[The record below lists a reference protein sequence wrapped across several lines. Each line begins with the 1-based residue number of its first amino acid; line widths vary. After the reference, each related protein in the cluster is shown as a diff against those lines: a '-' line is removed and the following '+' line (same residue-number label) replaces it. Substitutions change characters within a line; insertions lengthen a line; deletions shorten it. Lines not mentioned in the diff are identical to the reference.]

1 MQKNKTNN
9 MFKIESFFRSFTVS
23 KFFTLKLYTIFWL
36 LLFVVYWQTRNAGF
50 VTDFYGWMTNF
61 DTLSFVDCVNG
72 KTYNIKSFYQVT
84 HIVMYALTYLFRMS
98 GLPWYV
104 VFVSLN
110 ALNLVLLYIIF
121 TKIAAKLHI
130 QNAQTITIIG
140 LFMFMATP
148 YQSEVMVWRA
158 SFHYLLGFGF
168 MLSIILLFLKYMDEP
183 KTKYWLGAMLIFI
196 LSIFSIEYFLFTP
209 FILLV
214 FILFWYLNDSKQY
227 DYKNLLTRFFLL
239 PLLLIGA
246 YFLVYKSVNGKWVAH
261 YGASSENNLFSLNS
275 FSTYGKYVF
284 KHLFFIRYL
293 EHKDKEAFFNFFNTS
308 FAKGLVF
315 GFVIPSS
322 ILGLVYFKKISAKAR
337 LLFLNFGFFSIL
349 LSPVLTLFFS
359 TLLLTENDRYGYL
372 PSAFLMFGLALSLS
386 YLPKRIFY
394 LTSICYILFS
404 FFLLLKTNRMWY
416 HAENVRHHLVQSFR
430 WWEGENIIFL
440 NVPDNIRGM
449 YIFRAPADFSGLA
462 ESIEIEKQRR
472 IKAKTFDVTQYNL
485 TSINDGV
492 SVRMPSRD
500 TAIVTLNQWGNWWW
514 RGGKGASDYENDV
527 YKVQFDYN
535 GCGNCYRLILKDTTM
550 KNTLIYQVGYEL
562 KEVKF

>member
-1 MQKNKTNN
+1 
-9 MFKIESFFRSFTVS
+9 MFKIETFFRTLMAS
-23 KFFTLKLYTIFWL
+23 KFFTLKLYAIFWL

-61 DTLSFVDCVNG
+61 DTLSFADCVNG

-84 HIVMYALTYLFRMS
+84 HLIMYALTYLFRMS

-104 VFVSLN
+104 IFVSLN
-110 ALNLVLLYIIF
+110 ALNLVLLYKIL
-121 TKIAAKLHI
+121 TKTASKLHI
-130 QNAQTITIIG
+130 ENAETITILG
-140 LFMFMATP
+140 LLMFMASP

-158 SFHYLLGFGF
+158 SFHYLLGFDF
-168 MLSIILLFLKYMDEP
+168 MLSIIWFFLKYLEEP
-183 KTKYWLGAMLIFI
+183 KAKYWLGAMVIFI
-196 LSIFSIEYFLFTP
+196 ISIFSIEYFLFTP

-214 FILFWYLNDSKQY
+214 FILFWHLNDSKQY
-227 DYKNLLTRFFLL
+227 DFKNIFIRFFLL
-239 PLLLIGA
+239 PLLFIGV
-246 YFLVYKSVNGKWVAH
+246 YFLMYKSVNGKWVAH
-261 YGASSENNLFSLNS
+261 YGASSENSLLSLNS
-275 FSTYGKYVF
+275 FSTYAKYVF

-293 EHKDKEAFFNFFNTS
+293 EHKNKEAFFNFFNTPS
-308 FAKGLVF
+308 VSSLILG
-315 GFVIPSS
+315 VISVIS

-337 LLFLNFGFFSIL
+337 LLFLSFGFFSIL
-349 LSPVLTLFFS
+349 LTPVLTLFFS

-386 YLPKRIFY
+386 FLPKRIFY
-394 LTSICYILFS
+394 LSSVCYIFFS

-416 HAENVRHHLVQSFR
+416 HAENVRHHLVQNYH

-440 NVPDNIRGM
+440 NVPDDIKGM
-449 YIFRAPADFSGLA
+449 YIYRAPADFSGLA
-462 ESIEIEKQRR
+462 ESIEIEKQRK
-472 IKAKTFDVTQYNL
+472 IKARTFDVAQYNL

-492 SVRMPSRD
+492 SVKMPSRD

-514 RGGKGASDYENDV
+514 RGGKGASDYENNV

-550 KNTLIYQVGYEL
+550 KNTLIYQVGYAL
-562 KEVKF
+562 KEVDFR